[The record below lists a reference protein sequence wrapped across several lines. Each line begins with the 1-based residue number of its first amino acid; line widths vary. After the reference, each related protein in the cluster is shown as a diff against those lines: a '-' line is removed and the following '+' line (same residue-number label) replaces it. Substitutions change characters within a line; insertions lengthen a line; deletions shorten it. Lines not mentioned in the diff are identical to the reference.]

1 MNAEELNS
9 LKETAKRIRI
19 HIVTMIAASGSGHP
33 GGSLSIA
40 DIITYLYFKEMN
52 IDPASADDPL
62 RDRFILSKGHAA
74 PVLYSAL
81 AIKGFFPEEDLPTL
95 RNISSHLQGHPHRL
109 DTPGI
114 EASTGSLGQGFSM
127 ASGMAIG
134 NRLSG
139 LDSRVFTII
148 GDGESQE
155 GQIWETAM
163 TAGFRGLSNLCAF
176 LDYNNQQIDGLV
188 SDIKNIAPV
197 REKWES
203 FGWNVLEIDGHDF
216 IEIDNAVSEFKKE
229 LKKPTMIIAR
239 TTKGKGVSFMENNL
253 TFHGTAPDDKELETA
268 LEELKNG

>member
-1 MNAEELNS
+1 MNVEELNA
-9 LKETAKRIRI
+9 LKETAKKIRI

-40 DIITYLYFKEMN
+40 DIMTYLYFKEMN
-52 IDPASADDPL
+52 IDPSSANDPS

-81 AIKGFFPEEDLPTL
+81 ALKGFFPESDLPTL

-109 DTPGI
+109 DTPGV

-134 NRLSG
+134 LKHSG

-155 GQIWETAM
+155 GEIWETAM
-163 TAGFRGLSNLCAF
+163 SAGFRRLSNLCAF

-197 REKWES
+197 KEKWES
-203 FGWNVLEIDGHDF
+203 FGWHVIKIDGHDF
-216 IEIDNAVSEFKKE
+216 NEIDNAVLEFRKE
-229 LKKPTMIIAR
+229 LIKPTMIIAK

-253 TFHGTAPDDKELETA
+253 RFHGTAPDKKELEIA
-268 LEELKNG
+268 LEELNNG

>member
-1 MNAEELNS
+1 MNAEELKV

-52 IDPASADDPL
+52 IDPASAEDKS
-62 RDRFILSKGHAA
+62 RDRFVLSKGHAA

-81 AIKGFFPEEDLPTL
+81 ALKGFFPEDDLPTL
-95 RNISSHLQGHPHRL
+95 RNVRSHLQGHPHRL

-127 ASGMAIG
+127 AAGMAIG
-134 NRLSG
+134 NRINN

-163 TAGFRGLSNLCAF
+163 AAGFRGLSNLCAF

-188 SDIKNIAPV
+188 SDIKDISPV
-197 REKWES
+197 KEKWES
-203 FGWNVLEIDGHDF
+203 FRWNVLEIDGHNF
-216 IEIDNAVSEFKKE
+216 IEIENALSEFNKE
-229 LKKPTMIIAR
+229 SSKPTMIIAR
-239 TTKGKGVSFMENNL
+239 TIKGKGVSFMENNL
-253 TFHGTAPDDKELETA
+253 TFHGTAPNEEELKIA